1 VSEIDDKI
9 EAEVEFFDELSHP
22 SASNEMD
29 FVIENETED
38 PELTFS
44 VEGLEAIERRMR
56 AFIAARIKAEW
67 ERSGK
72 APKKMRLQ
80 LGVSFGEGSVRW
92 NPWYELPDVADGGTR
107 IEALRDLATGEEE
120 RA

>member
-1 VSEIDDKI
+1 MSEIDDKI
-9 EAEVEFFDELSHP
+9 EAEVEFFDQLSHP
-22 SASNEMD
+22 DASDEMD

-44 VEGLEAIERRMR
+44 IEGLDAIERRMK
-56 AFIAARIKAEW
+56 AFIAARIKAEAD
-67 ERSGK
+67 RSGK

-107 IEALRDLATGEEE
+107 IEALRDMAGGGE
-120 RA
+120 